1 VIPGTTQAVILARGL
16 GKRMRAPSMEGG
28 ALSPAQQRAAD
39 AGAKGMIPIGRPFLD
54 YVISALADGGITD
67 VVLVVGAEQRDVRE
81 YFTRT
86 VPPTRVRISFA
97 EQVEAKGTADAVLAA
112 ERSVGSAPFLVLN
125 ADNLYP
131 ASAVR
136 DLAAIG
142 GNGLVCFDAD
152 ALVRESNIDAGR
164 VLRFA
169 LCDVDADGWLVDI
182 VEKPAAD
189 HSLALAAERLVSMN
203 LWSFTPEFFEACRRT
218 MPSARGEL
226 EIQTA
231 VTIAMRDLGLRF
243 RAVRSRGGVLD
254 LSSRA
259 DVARVA
265 ERLKGVDAHP

>member
-1 VIPGTTQAVILARGL
+1 MTRTAVVLARGL
-16 GKRMRAPSMEGG
+16 GTRMRAPSIEGG
-28 ALSPAQQRAAD
+28 LSPEQQRAAD

-54 YVISALADGGITD
+54 YVISALADGGISD
-67 VVLVVGAEQRDVRE
+67 VVLVIGPDNQDMRE

-86 VPPTRVRISFA
+86 APPKRVRISFA
-97 EQVEAKGTADAVLAA
+97 EQAEAKGTADAVLAA
-112 ERSVGSAPFLVLN
+112 ERSTGSAPFLVLN

-136 DLAAIG
+136 DVVAIG

-152 ALVRESNIDAGR
+152 SLVRESNITAER

-169 LCDVDADGWLVDI
+169 LCDVDANGQLRDI
-182 VEKPAAD
+182 VEKPAPD
-189 HSLALAAERLVSMN
+189 HHLTRRARHLVSMN

-218 MPSARGEL
+218 TPSARGEL

-231 VTIAMRDLGLRF
+231 VSIAMRDLGLPF
-243 RAVRSRGGVLD
+243 RAVRSSEGVLD

-259 DVARVA
+259 DIAAVA
-265 ERLKGVDAHP
+265 ERLKGVVANP

>member
-1 VIPGTTQAVILARGL
+1 MTKTAVILARGL
-16 GKRMRAPSMEGG
+16 GKRMRAPSIEGG
-28 ALSPAQQRAAD
+28 ALSPEQQRAAD
-39 AGAKGMIPIGRPFLD
+39 AGIKGMIPIGRPFLD

-67 VVLVVGAEQRDVRE
+67 VVLVVGPDQREIRE

-86 VPPTRVRISFA
+86 ASPKRVRISFA
-97 EQVEAKGTADAVLAA
+97 EQPEAKGTADAVLAA
-112 ERSVGSAPFLVLN
+112 ERSMGLAPFLVLN

-152 ALVRESNIDAGR
+152 ALVRESNIDAAR

-169 LCDVDADGWLVDI
+169 LCDVDADGWLKGI

-189 HSLALAAERLVSMN
+189 HPLASRPERLVSMN

-218 MPSARGEL
+218 TPSPRGEL
-226 EIQTA
+226 EIQGA
-231 VTIAMRDLGLRF
+231 VAIAMKELGLRF
-243 RAVRSRGGVLD
+243 RAVRSHDGVLD
-254 LSSRA
+254 LSSRGDIA
-259 DVARVA
+259 EVA
-265 ERLKGVDAHP
+265 ERLRGVSANP